1 MLKARIN
8 ALRPVTFDWIEDN
21 TIKPHAGFIAQE
33 VEGVMPSIVRESDY
47 TYTKDGQ
54 ALTLKDAKNLDLGS
68 EMFATLV
75 RAIQELSAEN
85 ETLKTRLSALESNV

>member
-1 MLKARIN
+1 
-8 ALRPVTFDWIEDN
+8 
-21 TIKPHAGFIAQE
+21 
-33 VEGVMPSIVRESDY
+33 MPSIVRESDY